1 MLCVICD
8 LVKSLNNPK
17 LYKLTKKEF
26 SMNKIYSAKTVR
38 ELIESLFTID
48 EENKVFKKNEI
59 TDKVA
64 NKVWRFHYISLISI
78 LKAFPDSPIVSFSLL
93 DFEVAIRQ
101 YVREMSEKGF
111 KNPMATGSNFLVIGF
126 ENESDVIDYSTAAW
140 SAMSFDPYK
149 EESNHVFGV
158 IENQEQEVFP
168 IFDSLPEAESF
179 RRKTEE
185 FYGTKQ
191 TLVYFDLNNYLS
203 PFAVSNY
210 GVGFVNDDRLKN
222 GTMIDLSECENGD
235 IVKFS
240 DEISIQKTDDWDYC
254 YYAGRFKKVS
264 KGVIHT
270 NFYTNRNDV
279 SGYLVITKN
288 GTNLVPAGSRNLV
301 NIEIFKDFMREY
313 HKGKF
318 PSDEIKA
325 IYAWDLSEKFA
336 EFVRKG
342 CDQGCSIG
350 KAYYSLIYYIRT
362 ARFINNQYGL
372 SVSILTDE
380 NDRSLLLVDNS
391 EDGTPYDINTL
402 RFFDDYGWCGYI
414 NNLKAEHSVSEVV
427 NLGDNSVHLYYRN
440 FLPKV

>member
-1 MLCVICD
+1 
-8 LVKSLNNPK
+8 
-17 LYKLTKKEF
+17 
-26 SMNKIYSAKTVR
+26 MNKIYSAKTLR
-38 ELIESLFTID
+38 EIIGSLFTID
-48 EENKVFKKNEI
+48 EENKVFTKNDI

-78 LKAFPDSPIVSFSLL
+78 LKAFPDSNIVNFALL
-93 DFEVAIRQ
+93 DFEIAIRQ
-101 YVREMSEKGF
+101 FARDMSERGF
-111 KNPMATGSNFLVIGF
+111 KNPIATGSNFLVIGF
-126 ENESDVIDYSTAAW
+126 ENESDVIASSTGGW
-140 SAMSFDPYK
+140 SVMSFDPYK

-158 IENQEQEVFP
+158 IEKPEQKVFP

-191 TLVYFDLNNYLS
+191 TLVYYDLNNYLN

-210 GVGFVNDDRLKN
+210 GVGFVDDDRLDN
-222 GTMIDLSECENGD
+222 EVVIDLSECENGD
-235 IVKFS
+235 IIKFS
-240 DEISIQKTDDWDYC
+240 DEISLQKTDDWDYC
-254 YYAGRFKKVS
+254 YYAGRFKKTS

-270 NFYTNRNDV
+270 NFYTNRKDV

-288 GTNLVPAGSRNLV
+288 GTNLVSAGGRSLV

-313 HKGKF
+313 YFGKF

-342 CDQGCSIG
+342 YDQECSIG

-391 EDGTPYDINTL
+391 EDGTPYDVKTL
-402 RFFDDYGWCGYI
+402 AFIDDYGWYGYL
-414 NNLKAEHSVSEVV
+414 NRLKAEHSVSEVV
-427 NLGDNSVHLYYRN
+427 SLGDNSVHLYYRN

>member
-1 MLCVICD
+1 
-8 LVKSLNNPK
+8 
-17 LYKLTKKEF
+17 
-26 SMNKIYSAKTVR
+26 MNKIYSAKTLR
-38 ELIESLFTID
+38 EIIASLFTID
-48 EENKVFKKNEI
+48 EENKVFTKNDI
-59 TDKVA
+59 TDKVS

-78 LKAFPDSPIVSFSLL
+78 LKSFPDSNIVNFALL
-93 DFEVAIRQ
+93 DFEIAIRQ
-101 YVREMSEKGF
+101 FARDMSERGF
-111 KNPMATGSNFLVIGF
+111 KNPIATGSNFLVIGF
-126 ENESDVIDYSTAAW
+126 ENESDVIDSSTGGWPAIA
-140 SAMSFDPYK
+140 FDPYK
-149 EESNHVFGV
+149 ESSNHVFGV
-158 IENQEQEVFP
+158 IEKPEQKVFP

-191 TLVYFDLNNYLS
+191 TLVYFDLNNYLN

-210 GVGFVNDDRLKN
+210 GVGFVNDDRLDN
-222 GTMIDLSECENGD
+222 GVVIDLSECENGD
-235 IVKFS
+235 IIKFS
-240 DEISIQKTDDWDYC
+240 DEISLQKTDDWDYC

-288 GTNLVPAGSRNLV
+288 GTNLVSAGGRSLV

-318 PSDEIKA
+318 PSGEIKA
-325 IYAWDLSEKFA
+325 IYVWDLSEKFA

-342 CDQGCSIG
+342 YDQECSIG

-372 SVSILTDE
+372 SVSILTHK
-380 NDRSLLLVDNS
+380 NDNSLMLVDNAEGS
-391 EDGTPYDINTL
+391 IPYDINTL
-402 RFFDDYGWCGYI
+402 MFMDRYGTCGHFTD
-414 NNLKAEHSVSEVV
+414 LKAEHSVDKVV
-427 NLGDNSVHLYYRN
+427 SLGDNAVHLYYRN
-440 FLPKV
+440 LLPKV

>member
-1 MLCVICD
+1 
-8 LVKSLNNPK
+8 
-17 LYKLTKKEF
+17 
-26 SMNKIYSAKTVR
+26 MNKIYSAKTVR

-59 TDKVA
+59 TDKVS

-78 LKAFPDSPIVSFSLL
+78 LKAFPDSPILNFALL
-93 DFEVAIRQ
+93 DFEIAIRQ
-101 YVREMSEKGF
+101 FARDMSERGF
-111 KNPMATGSNFLVIGF
+111 KNPIATGSNFLVIGF
-126 ENESDVIDYSTAAW
+126 ENESDVIDSSTGGW
-140 SAMSFDPYK
+140 SVVAFDPYK
-149 EESNHVFGV
+149 ESSNHVFGV
-158 IENQEQEVFP
+158 IEKPEQKVFP

-185 FYGTKQ
+185 FYGKKQ
-191 TLVYFDLNNYLS
+191 TLVYFDLNNYLN

-210 GVGFVNDDRLKN
+210 GVGFVNDDRLDN
-222 GTMIDLSECENGD
+222 GVVIDLSECENGD
-235 IVKFS
+235 IIKFS

-264 KGVIHT
+264 KGTIHT
-270 NFYTNRNDV
+270 NFYTNRKDV

-288 GTNLVPAGSRNLV
+288 GTNLTSAGGRSLV

-342 CDQGCSIG
+342 YDQECSIG

-391 EDGTPYDINTL
+391 EDDTPYDVNTMT
-402 RFFDDYGWCGYI
+402 FFDNYGWCGYL
-414 NNLKAEHSVSEVV
+414 NHLKTEHSVGEVM
-427 NLGDNSVHLYYRN
+427 NLGDNAGHLYYRN

>member
-1 MLCVICD
+1 MRL
-8 LVKSLNNPK
+8 LNNPK

-26 SMNKIYSAKTVR
+26 SMNKIYSAKTLR
-38 ELIESLFTID
+38 EIIGSLFNID
-48 EENKVFKKNEI
+48 EENKVFTKNDI
-59 TDKVA
+59 TDKVS

-78 LKAFPDSPIVSFSLL
+78 LKAFPDSNIVNFALL
-93 DFEVAIRQ
+93 DFEIAIRQ
-101 YVREMSEKGF
+101 FARDMSERGF
-111 KNPMATGSNFLVIGF
+111 KNPIATGSNFLVIGF
-126 ENESDVIDYSTAAW
+126 ENESDVIDSSTGGW
-140 SAMSFDPYK
+140 SVITFDPYK
-149 EESNHVFGV
+149 ESSNHVFGV
-158 IENQEQEVFP
+158 IEKPEQKVFP

-185 FYGTKQ
+185 FYGKKQ
-191 TLVYFDLNNYLS
+191 TLVYFDLNNYLN

-210 GVGFVNDDRLKN
+210 GVGFVNDDRLDN
-222 GTMIDLSECENGD
+222 GVVIDLSECENGD
-235 IVKFS
+235 IIKFS

-264 KGVIHT
+264 KGTIHT

-288 GTNLVPAGSRNLV
+288 GTNLVSAGGRSLV

-313 HKGKF
+313 YFGKF

-342 CDQGCSIG
+342 CDQECSIG

-391 EDGTPYDINTL
+391 EDGTTYDVNTL
-402 RFFDDYGWCGYI
+402 RFFDDYGWCGDI
-414 NNLKAEHSVSEVV
+414 NHLKLEHSVDKVV
-427 NLGDNSVHLYYRN
+427 SLGDNAVHLYYRN

>member
-1 MLCVICD
+1 
-8 LVKSLNNPK
+8 
-17 LYKLTKKEF
+17 
-26 SMNKIYSAKTVR
+26 MNKIYSAKTLR
-38 ELIESLFTID
+38 EIIGSLFTID
-48 EENKVFKKNEI
+48 EENKVFTKNDI

-78 LKAFPDSPIVSFSLL
+78 LKAFPDSNIVNFALL
-93 DFEVAIRQ
+93 DFEIAIRQ
-101 YVREMSEKGF
+101 FARDMSERGF
-111 KNPMATGSNFLVIGF
+111 KNPIATGSNFLVIGF
-126 ENESDVIDYSTAAW
+126 ENESDVIASSTGGW
-140 SAMSFDPYK
+140 SVVAFDPYK
-149 EESNHVFGV
+149 EASNHVFGV
-158 IENQEQEVFP
+158 IEKPEQKVFP

-191 TLVYFDLNNYLS
+191 TLVYYDLNNYLN
-203 PFAVSNY
+203 PFAISNY
-210 GVGFVNDDRLKN
+210 GVGFVDDDRLDN
-222 GTMIDLSECENGD
+222 EVVIDLSECENGD
-235 IVKFS
+235 IIKFS
-240 DEISIQKTDDWDYC
+240 DEISLQKTDDWDYC
-254 YYAGRFKKVS
+254 YYAGRFKKTS

-270 NFYTNRNDV
+270 NFYTNRKDV

-288 GTNLVPAGSRNLV
+288 GTNLVSAGGRSLV

-313 HKGKF
+313 YFGKF

-342 CDQGCSIG
+342 YDQECSIG

-391 EDGTPYDINTL
+391 EDGTPYDVKTL
-402 RFFDDYGWCGYI
+402 AFIDDYGWYGYL
-414 NNLKAEHSVSEVV
+414 NRLKAEHSVSEVV
-427 NLGDNSVHLYYRN
+427 SLGDNSVHLYYRN
-440 FLPKV
+440 LLPKV

>member
-1 MLCVICD
+1 
-8 LVKSLNNPK
+8 
-17 LYKLTKKEF
+17 
-26 SMNKIYSAKTVR
+26 MNKIYSAKTLR
-38 ELIESLFTID
+38 EIIGSLFTID
-48 EENKVFKKNEI
+48 EENKVFTKNDI

-78 LKAFPDSPIVSFSLL
+78 LKAFPDSNIVNFALL
-93 DFEVAIRQ
+93 DFEIAIRQ
-101 YVREMSEKGF
+101 FARDMSERGF
-111 KNPMATGSNFLVIGF
+111 KNPIATGSNFLVIGF
-126 ENESDVIDYSTAAW
+126 ENESDVIASSTGGW
-140 SAMSFDPYK
+140 SVIAFDPYK
-149 EESNHVFGV
+149 EASNHVFGV
-158 IENQEQEVFP
+158 IEKPEQKVFP

-191 TLVYFDLNNYLS
+191 TLVYYDLNNYLN

-210 GVGFVNDDRLKN
+210 GVGFVDDDRLDN
-222 GTMIDLSECENGD
+222 EVVIDLSECENGD
-235 IVKFS
+235 IIKFS

-254 YYAGRFKKVS
+254 YYAGRFKKTS

-270 NFYTNRNDV
+270 NFYTNRKDV

-288 GTNLVPAGSRNLV
+288 GTNLVSAGGRSLV

-313 HKGKF
+313 YFGKF

-342 CDQGCSIG
+342 YDQECSIG

-391 EDGTPYDINTL
+391 EDGTPYDVNAL
-402 RFFDDYGWCGYI
+402 RFFDDYGWYGYL
-414 NNLKAEHSVSEVV
+414 NRLKAEHSVSEVV
-427 NLGDNSVHLYYRN
+427 SLGDNSVHLYYRN
-440 FLPKV
+440 LLPKV

>member
-1 MLCVICD
+1 M
-8 LVKSLNNPK
+8 KSLNNPK

-78 LKAFPDSPIVSFSLL
+78 LKAFPDSPIVNFSLL

-126 ENESDVIDYSTAAW
+126 ENAGKAIASSTEGW
-140 SAMSFDPYK
+140 SVMEFDPYK
-149 EESNHVFGV
+149 EESNHVFGM
-158 IENQEQEVFP
+158 IEKQGQKVFP

-185 FYGTKQ
+185 FYGKKQ
-191 TLVYFDLNNYLS
+191 TLVYFDLNNYLC
-203 PFAVSNY
+203 PIAVSNY
-210 GVGFVNDDRLKN
+210 GVGFVNDDRMDN
-222 GTMIDLSECENGD
+222 GVVIDLSECENGD
-235 IVKFS
+235 IIKFS
-240 DEISIQKTDDWDYC
+240 DEISVQKTDDWDYC
-254 YYAGRFKKVS
+254 YYAGRFKKVN
-264 KGVIHT
+264 KGTIHT
-270 NFYTNRNDV
+270 NFYTNRKDV
-279 SGYLVITKN
+279 SSYLVITKN
-288 GTNLVPAGSRNLV
+288 GTNLVSAGSRNLV

-313 HKGKF
+313 YKGKF
-318 PSDEIKA
+318 PKGEIKG
-325 IYAWDLSEKFA
+325 IYVWDLSEKFA

-342 CDQGCSIG
+342 YDQECSIG

-362 ARFINNQYGL
+362 ARFTNNQYGL

-380 NDRSLLLVDNS
+380 DDGSLILVDNA
-391 EDGTPYDINTL
+391 EDGTPYDPNTMSFVNEY
-402 RFFDDYGWCGYI
+402 RDRGYFT
-414 NNLKAEHSVSEVV
+414 NLKTEHYIDKMIPLDDDEVV
-427 NLGDNSVHLYYRN
+427 YLYFRHK
-440 FLPKV
+440 LPKV

>member
-1 MLCVICD
+1 
-8 LVKSLNNPK
+8 
-17 LYKLTKKEF
+17 
-26 SMNKIYSAKTVR
+26 MNKIYSAKTLR
-38 ELIESLFTID
+38 EIIKSLFTID
-48 EENKVFKKNEI
+48 EENKVFTKNEI
-59 TDKVA
+59 TDKVS

-78 LKAFPDSPIVSFSLL
+78 LKAFPDSNIVNFALL
-93 DFEVAIRQ
+93 DFEITIRQ
-101 YVREMSEKGF
+101 FARDMSERGF
-111 KNPMATGSNFLVIGF
+111 KNPIATGSNFLVIGF
-126 ENESDVIDYSTAAW
+126 ENESDVIDSSTGGW
-140 SAMSFDPYK
+140 SAVAFDPYK
-149 EESNHVFGV
+149 ESSNHVFGV
-158 IENQEQEVFP
+158 IEKPEQKVFP

-191 TLVYFDLNNYLS
+191 TLVYFDLNNYLC

-210 GVGFVNDDRLKN
+210 GAGFANDDQLDN
-222 GTMIDLSECENGD
+222 GVVIDLSECENGD
-235 IVKFS
+235 VIKFS

-254 YYAGRFKKVS
+254 YYAGRFKKTS

-270 NFYTNRNDV
+270 NFYTNRKDV

-288 GTNLVPAGSRNLV
+288 GTNLVSAGGRSLV

-318 PSDEIKA
+318 PSDEVKA
-325 IYAWDLSEKFA
+325 IYVWDLSEKFA

-342 CDQGCSIG
+342 YDQECSIG

-380 NDRSLLLVDNS
+380 NDGSLLLVDNS
-391 EDGTPYDINTL
+391 EDGTPYDVKTL
-402 RFFDDYGWCGYI
+402 AFIDDYGWYGYL
-414 NNLKAEHSVSEVV
+414 NRLKAEHSVNEVV
-427 NLGDNSVHLYYRN
+427 SLSDNSVHLYYRN

>member
-1 MLCVICD
+1 
-8 LVKSLNNPK
+8 VKSLNNPK

-78 LKAFPDSPIVSFSLL
+78 LKAFPDSPIVNFSLL

-126 ENESDVIDYSTAAW
+126 ENAGKAIASSTEGW
-140 SAMSFDPYK
+140 SVMEFDPYK
-149 EESNHVFGV
+149 EESNHVFGM
-158 IENQEQEVFP
+158 IEKQGQKVFP

-185 FYGTKQ
+185 FYGKKQ
-191 TLVYFDLNNYLS
+191 TLVYFDLNNYLC
-203 PFAVSNY
+203 PIAVSNY
-210 GVGFVNDDRLKN
+210 GVGFVNDDRMDN
-222 GTMIDLSECENGD
+222 GVVIDLSECENGD
-235 IVKFS
+235 IIKFS
-240 DEISIQKTDDWDYC
+240 DEISVQKTDDWDYC
-254 YYAGRFKKVS
+254 YYAGRFKKVN
-264 KGVIHT
+264 KGTIHT
-270 NFYTNRNDV
+270 NFYTNRKDV

-288 GTNLVPAGSRNLV
+288 GTNLVSAGSRNLV

-313 HKGKF
+313 YKGKF
-318 PSDEIKA
+318 PKGEIKG
-325 IYAWDLSEKFA
+325 IYVWDLSEKFA

-342 CDQGCSIG
+342 YDQECSIG

-362 ARFINNQYGL
+362 ARFTNNQYGL

-380 NDRSLLLVDNS
+380 DDGSLILVDNA
-391 EDGTPYDINTL
+391 EDGTPYDPNTMSFVNEY
-402 RFFDDYGWCGYI
+402 RDRGYFT
-414 NNLKAEHSVSEVV
+414 NLKTEHYIDKMIPLDDDEVV
-427 NLGDNSVHLYYRN
+427 YLYFRHK
-440 FLPKV
+440 LPKV

>member
-1 MLCVICD
+1 
-8 LVKSLNNPK
+8 
-17 LYKLTKKEF
+17 
-26 SMNKIYSAKTVR
+26 
-38 ELIESLFTID
+38 
-48 EENKVFKKNEI
+48 
-59 TDKVA
+59 
-64 NKVWRFHYISLISI
+64 
-78 LKAFPDSPIVSFSLL
+78 
-93 DFEVAIRQ
+93 
-101 YVREMSEKGF
+101 MSERGF
-111 KNPMATGSNFLVIGF
+111 KNPIATGSNFLVIGF
-126 ENESDVIDYSTAAW
+126 ENESDVIDSSTGGW
-140 SAMSFDPYK
+140 SVIAFDPYK
-149 EESNHVFGV
+149 ESSNHVFGV
-158 IENQEQEVFP
+158 IEKPEQKVFP

-191 TLVYFDLNNYLS
+191 TLVYFDLNNYLC

-210 GVGFVNDDRLKN
+210 GAGFVNDDRLDN
-222 GTMIDLSECENGD
+222 GVVIDLSECENGD

-254 YYAGRFKKVS
+254 YYAGRFKKTS

-270 NFYTNRNDV
+270 NFYTNRKDV

-288 GTNLVPAGSRNLV
+288 GTNLVSAGGRSLV

-313 HKGKF
+313 YFGKF

-325 IYAWDLSEKFA
+325 IYVWDLSEKFA

-342 CDQGCSIG
+342 YDQECSIG

-380 NDRSLLLVDNS
+380 NDGSLLLVDNS
-391 EDGTPYDINTL
+391 EDGTPYDVKTL
-402 RFFDDYGWCGYI
+402 AFIDDYGWYGYL
-414 NNLKAEHSVSEVV
+414 NRLKAEHSVSEVV
-427 NLGDNSVHLYYRN
+427 SLSDNSVHLYYRN

>member
-1 MLCVICD
+1 
-8 LVKSLNNPK
+8 
-17 LYKLTKKEF
+17 
-26 SMNKIYSAKTVR
+26 MNKIYSAKTVR

-59 TDKVA
+59 TDKVS

-78 LKAFPDSPIVSFSLL
+78 LKAFPDSSILNFALL
-93 DFEVAIRQ
+93 DFEIAIRQ
-101 YVREMSEKGF
+101 FARDMSERGF

-126 ENESDVIDYSTAAW
+126 ENESDVIDSSTGGW
-140 SAMSFDPYK
+140 SVMAFDPYK
-149 EESNHVFGV
+149 ESSNHVFGV
-158 IENQEQEVFP
+158 IEKPEQKVFP

-185 FYGTKQ
+185 FYGKKQ
-191 TLVYFDLNNYLS
+191 TLVYFDLNNYLN

-210 GVGFVNDDRLKN
+210 GVGFVNDDRLDN
-222 GTMIDLSECENGD
+222 GVVIDLSECENGD
-235 IVKFS
+235 IIKFS

-264 KGVIHT
+264 KGTIHT
-270 NFYTNRNDV
+270 NFYTNRKDV

-288 GTNLVPAGSRNLV
+288 GTNLASAGGRSLV

-325 IYAWDLSEKFA
+325 IYVWDLSEKFA

-342 CDQGCSIG
+342 YDQECSIG

-391 EDGTPYDINTL
+391 EDGTPYDVNTMT
-402 RFFDDYGWCGYI
+402 FFDGYGWCGYL
-414 NNLKAEHSVSEVV
+414 NHLKAEHSVSEVV
-427 NLGDNSVHLYYRN
+427 SLGDNSVHLYYRN

>member
-1 MLCVICD
+1 
-8 LVKSLNNPK
+8 
-17 LYKLTKKEF
+17 
-26 SMNKIYSAKTVR
+26 MNKIYSAKTVR

-59 TDKVA
+59 TDKVS

-78 LKAFPDSPIVSFSLL
+78 LKAFPDSPILNFALL
-93 DFEVAIRQ
+93 DFEIAIRQ
-101 YVREMSEKGF
+101 FARDMSERGF

-126 ENESDVIDYSTAAW
+126 ENESDVIDSSTGGW
-140 SAMSFDPYK
+140 SVVAFDPYK
-149 EESNHVFGV
+149 ESSNHVFGV
-158 IENQEQEVFP
+158 IEKPEQKVFP

-185 FYGTKQ
+185 FYDKKQ
-191 TLVYFDLNNYLS
+191 TLVYFDLNNYLN

-210 GVGFVNDDRLKN
+210 GVGFVNDDRLDN
-222 GTMIDLSECENGD
+222 GVVIDLSECENGD
-235 IVKFS
+235 IIKFS

-264 KGVIHT
+264 KGTIHT
-270 NFYTNRNDV
+270 NFYTNRKDV

-288 GTNLVPAGSRNLV
+288 GTNLASAGGRSLV

-325 IYAWDLSEKFA
+325 IYVWDLSEKFA

-342 CDQGCSIG
+342 YDQECSIG
-350 KAYYSLIYYIRT
+350 KAYYSLIHYIRT

-391 EDGTPYDINTL
+391 EDGTPYDVNTMT
-402 RFFDDYGWCGYI
+402 FFDSYGWCGYL
-414 NNLKAEHSVSEVV
+414 NHLKAEHSVSEVV
-427 NLGDNSVHLYYRN
+427 SLGDNSVHLYYRN

>member
-1 MLCVICD
+1 
-8 LVKSLNNPK
+8 
-17 LYKLTKKEF
+17 
-26 SMNKIYSAKTVR
+26 MNKIYSAKTVR

-59 TDKVA
+59 TDKVS

-78 LKAFPDSPIVSFSLL
+78 LKAFPDSPILNLALL
-93 DFEVAIRQ
+93 DFEIAIRQ
-101 YVREMSEKGF
+101 FARDMSERGF

-126 ENESDVIDYSTAAW
+126 ENESDVIDSSTGGW
-140 SAMSFDPYK
+140 SVMAFDPYK
-149 EESNHVFGV
+149 ESSNHVFGV
-158 IENQEQEVFP
+158 IEKPEQKVFP

-185 FYGTKQ
+185 FYGKKQ
-191 TLVYFDLNNYLS
+191 TLVYFDLNNYLN

-210 GVGFVNDDRLKN
+210 GVGFVNDDRLDN
-222 GTMIDLSECENGD
+222 GVVIDLSECENGD
-235 IVKFS
+235 IIKFS

-264 KGVIHT
+264 KGTIHT
-270 NFYTNRNDV
+270 NFYTNRKDV

-288 GTNLVPAGSRNLV
+288 GTNLASAGGRSLV

-336 EFVRKG
+336 EFIRKG
-342 CDQGCSIG
+342 YDQECSIG

-391 EDGTPYDINTL
+391 EDGTPYDVNTMT
-402 RFFDDYGWCGYI
+402 FFDGYGWCGYL
-414 NNLKAEHSVSEVV
+414 NHLKTEHSVSEVV
-427 NLGDNSVHLYYRN
+427 SLGDNSVHLYYRN

>member
-1 MLCVICD
+1 
-8 LVKSLNNPK
+8 
-17 LYKLTKKEF
+17 
-26 SMNKIYSAKTVR
+26 MNKIYSAKTLR
-38 ELIESLFTID
+38 EIIKSLFTID
-48 EENKVFKKNEI
+48 EENKVFTKNEI
-59 TDKVA
+59 TDKVS

-78 LKAFPDSPIVSFSLL
+78 LKAFPDSNIVNFALL
-93 DFEVAIRQ
+93 DFEIAIRQ
-101 YVREMSEKGF
+101 FARDMSERGF
-111 KNPMATGSNFLVIGF
+111 KNPIATGSNFLVIGF
-126 ENESDVIDYSTAAW
+126 ENESDVIDSSTGGW
-140 SAMSFDPYK
+140 SVVAFDPYK
-149 EESNHVFGV
+149 ESSNHVFGV
-158 IENQEQEVFP
+158 IEKPEQKVFP

-191 TLVYFDLNNYLS
+191 TLVYFDLNNYLN

-210 GVGFVNDDRLKN
+210 GVGFVNDDRLDN
-222 GTMIDLSECENGD
+222 GVVIDLSECENGD

-240 DEISIQKTDDWDYC
+240 DKISIQKTDDWDYC

-264 KGVIHT
+264 KGTIHT
-270 NFYTNRNDV
+270 NFYTNRKDV

-288 GTNLVPAGSRNLV
+288 GTNLVSAGGRSLV

-313 HKGKF
+313 YFGKF

-325 IYAWDLSEKFA
+325 IYVWDLSEKFA

-342 CDQGCSIG
+342 YDQECSIG
-350 KAYYSLIYYIRT
+350 KAYYSLIYYVRT

-391 EDGTPYDINTL
+391 EDGTPYDVKTL
-402 RFFDDYGWCGYI
+402 AFIDDYGWYGYL
-414 NNLKAEHSVSEVV
+414 NRLKAEHSVSEVV
-427 NLGDNSVHLYYRN
+427 SLGDNSVHLYYRN

>member
-1 MLCVICD
+1 MRL
-8 LVKSLNNPK
+8 LNNPK

-26 SMNKIYSAKTVR
+26 SMNKIYSAKTLR
-38 ELIESLFTID
+38 EIIGSLFNID
-48 EENKVFKKNEI
+48 EENKVFTKNDI
-59 TDKVA
+59 TDKVS
-64 NKVWRFHYISLISI
+64 NKVWRFNYISLISI
-78 LKAFPDSPIVSFSLL
+78 LKAFPDSNIVNFALL
-93 DFEVAIRQ
+93 DFEIAIRQ
-101 YVREMSEKGF
+101 FARDMSERGF
-111 KNPMATGSNFLVIGF
+111 KNPIATGSNFLVIGF
-126 ENESDVIDYSTAAW
+126 ENESDVIDSSTGGW
-140 SAMSFDPYK
+140 SVIAFDPYK
-149 EESNHVFGV
+149 ESSNHVFGV
-158 IENQEQEVFP
+158 IEKPEQKVFP

-191 TLVYFDLNNYLS
+191 TLIYFDLNNYLN

-210 GVGFVNDDRLKN
+210 GVGFVNDDRLDN
-222 GTMIDLSECENGD
+222 GVVVDLSECENGD
-235 IVKFS
+235 IIKFS
-240 DEISIQKTDDWDYC
+240 DEISLQKTDDWDYC

-288 GTNLVPAGSRNLV
+288 GTNLVSAGGRSLV
-301 NIEIFKDFMREY
+301 NIEIFKDFMRGY
-313 HKGKF
+313 YFGKF

-342 CDQGCSIG
+342 YDQECSIG

-372 SVSILTDE
+372 SVSILTD
-380 NDRSLLLVDNS
+380 DDDGTLILVDNS
-391 EDGTPYDINTL
+391 EGGTPYDINTL
-402 RFFDDYGWCGYI
+402 TFMDRYGTCGHFTD
-414 NNLKAEHSVSEVV
+414 LKAEHSVDKTIPLDDDEVV
-427 NLGDNSVHLYYRN
+427 YLYFRN
-440 FLPKV
+440 GLPKV

>member
-1 MLCVICD
+1 
-8 LVKSLNNPK
+8 
-17 LYKLTKKEF
+17 
-26 SMNKIYSAKTVR
+26 MNKIYSAKTVR

-48 EENKVFKKNEI
+48 EGNKVFKKNEI
-59 TDKVA
+59 TDKVS

-78 LKAFPDSPIVSFSLL
+78 LKAFPDSPILNFALL
-93 DFEVAIRQ
+93 DFEIAIRQ
-101 YVREMSEKGF
+101 FARDMSERGF

-126 ENESDVIDYSTAAW
+126 ENESDVIDSSTGGW
-140 SAMSFDPYK
+140 SVMAFDPYK
-149 EESNHVFGV
+149 ESSNHVFGV
-158 IENQEQEVFP
+158 IEKPEQKVFP

-185 FYGTKQ
+185 FYGKKQ
-191 TLVYFDLNNYLS
+191 TLVYFDLNNYLN

-210 GVGFVNDDRLKN
+210 GVGFVNDDRLDN
-222 GTMIDLSECENGD
+222 GVVIDLSECENGD
-235 IVKFS
+235 IIKFS

-264 KGVIHT
+264 KGTIHT
-270 NFYTNRNDV
+270 NFYTNRKDV

-288 GTNLVPAGSRNLV
+288 GTNLASAGGRSLV

-325 IYAWDLSEKFA
+325 IYVWDLSEKFA

-342 CDQGCSIG
+342 YDQECSIG

-391 EDGTPYDINTL
+391 EDGTPYDVNTMT
-402 RFFDDYGWCGYI
+402 FFDGYGWCGYL
-414 NNLKAEHSVSEVV
+414 NHLKAEHSVSEVV
-427 NLGDNSVHLYYRN
+427 SLGDNSVHLYYRN

>member
-1 MLCVICD
+1 
-8 LVKSLNNPK
+8 
-17 LYKLTKKEF
+17 
-26 SMNKIYSAKTVR
+26 
-38 ELIESLFTID
+38 
-48 EENKVFKKNEI
+48 
-59 TDKVA
+59 
-64 NKVWRFHYISLISI
+64 
-78 LKAFPDSPIVSFSLL
+78 
-93 DFEVAIRQ
+93 
-101 YVREMSEKGF
+101 MSEKGF

-264 KGVIHT
+264 RGTIHT
-270 NFYTNRNDV
+270 NFYTNRNDI

>member
-1 MLCVICD
+1 
-8 LVKSLNNPK
+8 
-17 LYKLTKKEF
+17 
-26 SMNKIYSAKTVR
+26 MNKIYSAKTVR

-48 EENKVFKKNEI
+48 EGNKVFKKNEI
-59 TDKVA
+59 TDKVS

-78 LKAFPDSPIVSFSLL
+78 LKAFPDSPILNFALL
-93 DFEVAIRQ
+93 DFEIAIRQ
-101 YVREMSEKGF
+101 FARDMSERGF

-126 ENESDVIDYSTAAW
+126 ENESDVIDSSTGGW
-140 SAMSFDPYK
+140 SVVAFDPYK
-149 EESNHVFGV
+149 ESSNHVFGV
-158 IENQEQEVFP
+158 IEKPEQKVFP

-185 FYGTKQ
+185 FYGKKQ
-191 TLVYFDLNNYLS
+191 TLVYFDLNNYLN

-210 GVGFVNDDRLKN
+210 GVGFVNDDQLDN
-222 GTMIDLSECENGD
+222 GVVIDLSECENGD
-235 IVKFS
+235 IIKFS

-264 KGVIHT
+264 KGTIHT
-270 NFYTNRNDV
+270 NFYTNRKDV

-288 GTNLVPAGSRNLV
+288 GTNLASAGGRSLV

-342 CDQGCSIG
+342 YDQECSIG
-350 KAYYSLIYYIRT
+350 KAYYSLIHYIRT

-372 SVSILTDE
+372 SVSILTHE
-380 NDRSLLLVDNS
+380 NDNSLMLVDNA
-391 EDGTPYDINTL
+391 EGGTPYDINTL
-402 RFFDDYGWCGYI
+402 TFMDRYGTCGHFTD
-414 NNLKAEHSVSEVV
+414 LKAEHSVDKTIPLDDDEVV
-427 NLGDNSVHLYYRN
+427 YLYFRN
-440 FLPKV
+440 GLPKV

>member
-1 MLCVICD
+1 
-8 LVKSLNNPK
+8 
-17 LYKLTKKEF
+17 
-26 SMNKIYSAKTVR
+26 MNKIYSAKTLR
-38 ELIESLFTID
+38 EIIGSLFTID
-48 EENKVFKKNEI
+48 EENKVFTKNDI

-78 LKAFPDSPIVSFSLL
+78 LKAFPDSNIVNFALL
-93 DFEVAIRQ
+93 DFEIAIRQ
-101 YVREMSEKGF
+101 FARDMSERGF
-111 KNPMATGSNFLVIGF
+111 KNPIATGSNFLVIGF
-126 ENESDVIDYSTAAW
+126 ENESDVIDSSTGGW
-140 SAMSFDPYK
+140 SVVAFDPYK
-149 EESNHVFGV
+149 EASNHVFGV
-158 IENQEQEVFP
+158 IEKPEQKVFP

-191 TLVYFDLNNYLS
+191 TLVYFDLNNYLC

-210 GVGFVNDDRLKN
+210 GAGFVNDDQLDN
-222 GTMIDLSECENGD
+222 GVVIDLSECENRD
-235 IVKFS
+235 VIKFS

-264 KGVIHT
+264 KGTIHT

-288 GTNLVPAGSRNLV
+288 GTNLVSAGGRSLV

-318 PSDEIKA
+318 PSGEIKA
-325 IYAWDLSEKFA
+325 IYVWDLSEKFA

-342 CDQGCSIG
+342 YDQECSIG

-391 EDGTPYDINTL
+391 EDGTPYDVKTL
-402 RFFDDYGWCGYI
+402 AFIDDYGWYGYL
-414 NNLKAEHSVSEVV
+414 NRLKAEHSVSEVV
-427 NLGDNSVHLYYRN
+427 SLGDNAVHLYYRN

>member
-1 MLCVICD
+1 
-8 LVKSLNNPK
+8 
-17 LYKLTKKEF
+17 
-26 SMNKIYSAKTVR
+26 MNKIYSAKTVR

-59 TDKVA
+59 TDKVS

-78 LKAFPDSPIVSFSLL
+78 LKAFPDSPILNFALL
-93 DFEVAIRQ
+93 DFEIAIRQ
-101 YVREMSEKGF
+101 FARDMSERGF
-111 KNPMATGSNFLVIGF
+111 KNPIATGSNFLVIGF
-126 ENESDVIDYSTAAW
+126 ENESEVIDSSTGGW
-140 SAMSFDPYK
+140 SVVAFDPYK
-149 EESNHVFGV
+149 ESSNHVFGV
-158 IENQEQEVFP
+158 IEKPEQKVFP

-191 TLVYFDLNNYLS
+191 TLVYFDLNNYLN

-210 GVGFVNDDRLKN
+210 GVGFVNDDRLDN
-222 GTMIDLSECENGD
+222 GVVIDLSECENGD
-235 IVKFS
+235 IIKFS

-254 YYAGRFKKVS
+254 YYAGRFNKVS
-264 KGVIHT
+264 KGTIHT
-270 NFYTNRNDV
+270 NFYTNRKDV

-288 GTNLVPAGSRNLV
+288 GTNLVSAGGRSLI
-301 NIEIFKDFMREY
+301 NIEIFKDFMQEY
-313 HKGKF
+313 YFGKF

-325 IYAWDLSEKFA
+325 IYVWDLSEKFA

-342 CDQGCSIG
+342 YDQECSIG

-391 EDGTPYDINTL
+391 EDGTPYDVKTL
-402 RFFDDYGWCGYI
+402 AFIDDYGWYGYL
-414 NNLKAEHSVSEVV
+414 NRLKAEHTVSEVV
-427 NLGDNSVHLYYRN
+427 SLGDNSVHLYYRN